1 VPAKSGRNNLAGQLA
16 RRQVIAGGVAGG
28 VGIAAGVGA
37 ASWLGRNPLPSD
49 LEIGGVRL
57 GGMTAGAGRAKLER
71 AVAGWL
77 AAPIRFSANQGDWTP
92 TAADVGLRANYR
104 DVFVEAVRVPGRG
117 GTHPITFELEES
129 KLRGWLDGLGRTV
142 LEPPVDATIDFRG
155 GQPRV
160 HRARSGSGFDPLP
173 ALAALRAG
181 LAAGRLEQQQIPLTQ
196 IAVDP
201 AISDS
206 AAESAL
212 GRARELV
219 SAPVNIGFAEGA
231 GGWQIDQLE
240 LMGALTVTAT
250 AGTLRVGFDPEALP
264 TLNEIDSFISRP
276 GTPGDIEFDPETAR
290 VSQFELPVQGRRL
303 DRQGLVGRMAADL
316 TPDTRQVEAPV
327 VYDPLTWTNPLA
339 EQLGIVAKLAEG
351 NSTFL
356 GSAGYRIHNIDVGS
370 EHIDGTLVMPGETLS
385 FNEALGPIE
394 YDRGFVDGLVILAD
408 ATEFAIGGGIC
419 QVSTTLFRAAFW
431 AGLPVLERHKHLY
444 RVYYYE
450 LGGWPIGFD
459 ASIWQPQL
467 DMRFVNDTPGALLIT
482 RRFDRRRQTLAFDVW
497 GTPDGRQV
505 EMADARV
512 SAWVDQPED
521 EWVINPELPAGTI
534 DQTEHGA
541 RGAYASI
548 ERRVQHSE
556 EEIRQA
562 VFHSSFVAW
571 PNRYMI
577 ATDVARSIHPEE
589 YISWLKQ
596 VGESSDGSLLH
607 RFQRPIAEQP
617 PPLAAPESGSDP
629 VSWPT
634 TDVEPQLLAQI
645 RELESAVAELIA
657 APAQELG

>member
-1 VPAKSGRNNLAGQLA
+1 MRARSGRFNPAGRLA
-16 RRQVIAGGVAGG
+16 RRRVIAGAVAGG

-37 ASWLGRNPLPSD
+37 ASWLNRDPLPSD
-49 LEIGGVRL
+49 LEIGGIKL
-57 GGMTAGAGRAKLER
+57 GGMSPGPARAKLER

-77 AAPIRFSANQGDWTP
+77 AAPVRFSSGQGDWTP

-104 DVFVEAVRVPGRG
+104 DAFLEAVRVPGRG
-117 GTHPITFELEES
+117 GSHPVTFDLEEP
-129 KLRGWLDGLGRTV
+129 KLRSWLDGLAERV
-142 LEPPVDATIDFRG
+142 LEPPVDAMVEFRG

-160 HRARSGSGFDPLP
+160 IRARSGSGFDFRP
-173 ALAALRAG
+173 ALANLREG
-181 LAAGRLEQQQIPLTQ
+181 LAAGRLDQLRIALTE

-201 AISDS
+201 AIGDS
-206 AAESAL
+206 AADTAL
-212 GRARELV
+212 QRARELV
-219 SAPVNIGFAEGA
+219 AAPANINFAEGA

-240 LMGALTVTAT
+240 LIGALTAT
-250 AGTLRVGFDPEALP
+250 ADAGKLRVGFDPDALP
-264 TLNEIDSFISRP
+264 TLGQIDSFISRP
-276 GTPGDIEFDPETAR
+276 GAPGDIEFDPETAK
-290 VSQFELPVQGRRL
+290 VSHFELPVQGRRL
-303 DRQGLVGRMAADL
+303 DRHGLVGRMASELA
-316 TPDTRQVEAPV
+316 PENRQVEAPV
-327 VYDPLTWTNPLA
+327 LYDPLTWTNPLA
-339 EQLGIVAKLAEG
+339 EQLGIVSKLAEG
-351 NSTFL
+351 HSTFL
-356 GSAGYRIHNIDVGS
+356 GSADYRIHNIEVGS
-370 EHIDGTLVMPGETLS
+370 GHIDGTLVLPGETLS
-385 FNEALGPIE
+385 FNEALGPID

-482 RRFDRRRQTLAFDVW
+482 RRFDRRRQTLAFDIW

-548 ERRVQHSE
+548 ERRVQRSAE
-556 EEIRQA
+556 EARQDP
-562 VFHSSFVAW
+562 FHSSFVAW

-589 YISWLKQ
+589 YINWLKR
-596 VGESSDGSLLH
+596 VGEESDGRLVH
-607 RFQRPIAEQP
+607 RFQRPIAEDP
-617 PPLAAPESGSDP
+617 PPVTNPDSDP
-629 VSWPT
+629 EPAPWPAA
-634 TDVEPQLLAQI
+634 DLEPHLLDQI
-645 RELESAVAELIA
+645 QELEAALADLIA
-657 APAQELG
+657 APARDLG

>member
-1 VPAKSGRNNLAGQLA
+1 MKAKSDRNNLAGRLA
-16 RRQVIAGGVAGG
+16 RRRVIAGAVAGG

-37 ASWLGRNPLPSD
+37 ASWLNRNPLPSD
-49 LEIGGVRL
+49 LEIGGIRL
-57 GGMTAGAGRAKLER
+57 GGMTPVSARAKLER

-77 AAPIRFSANQGDWTP
+77 AAPVRFSASQGDWTP

-104 DVFVEAVRVPGRG
+104 DVFVEAIRVPGRG
-117 GTHPITFELEES
+117 GAHPVTFDLEES

-142 LEPPVDATIDFRG
+142 LDPPVDATIDFRG

-160 HRARSGSGFDPLP
+160 YRARSGSGFDFRP
-173 ALAALRAG
+173 ALATLREG
-181 LAAGRLEQQQIPLTQ
+181 LAKGRLDQQRIPLTE
-196 IAVDP
+196 IELDPDIGDP
-201 AISDS
+201 AAD
-206 AAESAL
+206 AAL
-212 GRARELV
+212 VRARELV
-219 SAPVNIGFAEGA
+219 SAPVNINFAESA

-240 LMGALTVTAT
+240 LIGALTATAD
-250 AGTLRVGFDPEALP
+250 AGTLRVGFDPNALP
-264 TLNEIDSFISRP
+264 TLGRIDSFVSRP
-276 GTPGDIEFDPETAR
+276 GTAGDIEFDPETAR
-290 VSQFELPVQGRRL
+290 VSQFELPIQGRSL
-303 DRQGLVGRMAADL
+303 DRQGLVGRMAAEL
-316 TPDTRQVEAPV
+316 TPDNRQVEAPV
-327 VYDPLTWTNPLA
+327 VYDQLTWTNPLA

-351 NSTFL
+351 KSTFL
-356 GSAGYRIHNIDVGS
+356 GSADYRIHNIDVGS
-370 EHIDGTLVMPGETLS
+370 KHIDGTLVMPGETLS
-385 FNEALGPIE
+385 FNEALGPID

-482 RRFDRRRQTLAFDVW
+482 RRYDRRRQTLAFDVW

-505 EMADARV
+505 EMAAADV

-548 ERRVQHSE
+548 ERSVQLSDE
-556 EEIRQA
+556 EVRLDP
-562 VFHSSFVAW
+562 FHSSFVAW

-577 ATDVARSIHPEE
+577 ATDVARGLHPEE
-589 YISWLKQ
+589 YINWLKL
-596 VGESSDGSLLH
+596 VGEESDGQLLH
-607 RFQRPIAEQP
+607 RFQRPIADEP
-617 PPLAAPESGSDP
+617 P
-629 VSWPT
+629 PT
-634 TDVEPQLLAQI
+634 TDPDSDPEPAPWPETDLEPHLLAQI
-645 RELESAVAELIA
+645 QELEAALADLIA
-657 APAQELG
+657 APAGQLG